1 MKNYLLRLGEVSGL
15 REVNK
20 RSPWLL
26 QPVGCSWRS
35 SVLCYGYVPMLLLL
49 FSLPQLRLGIFLQRS
64 SREYA

>member
-1 MKNYLLRLGEVSGL
+1 MKNYLLRLGEISGL

-35 SVLCYGYVPMLLLL
+35 SVLCYGCGPVLLLL
-49 FSLPQLRLGIFLQRS
+49 FLS
-64 SREYA
+64 STVEAGYISSKK